1 MNLPLFLF
9 FFLGYTCNCKKG
21 KPSLANMALWN
32 GVGQVANIA
41 QLTGVDAYGLISM
54 IVEAAKTVKR
64 NQETC
69 QLLAHVM

>member
-1 MNLPLFLF
+1 
-9 FFLGYTCNCKKG
+9 
-21 KPSLANMALWN
+21 MALWN